1 MHTESVHFWIHPT
14 YTYVANIVL
23 STISWQFGSC
33 RDVMILLKLR
43 WGRKMTWIL
52 IGPLVSCRLGLS
64 RGRRDYL
71 IYTHHIDTLASTY
84 HFSGYTFSFSLHSN
98 AMKSGYILEKLNL
111 HVERSIA
118 AYFSYLVSII
128 HSHYTRMWLRVNILC
143 DNMRIDHSPV
153 VTTILHHY
161 STASTSHPLRSP
173 HPKSP

>member
-1 MHTESVHFWIHPT
+1 
-14 YTYVANIVL
+14 
-23 STISWQFGSC
+23 
-33 RDVMILLKLR
+33 MILLKLR

-84 HFSGYTFSFSLHSN
+84 HFSAYTFER
-98 AMKSGYILEKLNL
+98 YILEKLNL

-118 AYFSYLVSII
+118 AYFSYLISII
-128 HSHYTRMWLRVNILC
+128 HSHYTRMLLRVNILC